1 MRRVVVTGLG
11 IVSSI
16 GNNAQ
21 EVLASLKASRSG
33 ISANE
38 QMKEHGFRSQIAGA
52 IDLDPAAH
60 IDKRTLRFMGPGAAY
75 AYIAMGQAIA
85 DGTQLIAAAR
95 PVLQA
100 LRDAVGQTVTISIPE
115 STGMRVLDIVRVETP
130 VQIVTRPGAILSVH
144 RSAQGKIALAFGP
157 MDTSGLP
164 DTDQPRDRARFDAEV
179 ARARE
184 TGWAVAPEEALP
196 GVNALSAPIFDIDNR
211 LVATITVVGPVT
223 DLEPEPAP
231 HFIAALSRAARE
243 ISAEIG
249 CMEYP
254 L

>member
-75 AYIAMGQAIA
+75 AYIDGAGDRGCGPRGKRYREPAHGPRGGQRRAINQRHA
-85 DGTQLIAAAR
+85 DGA
-95 PVLQA
+95 
-100 LRDAVGQTVTISIPE
+100 
-115 STGMRVLDIVRVETP
+115 
-130 VQIVTRPGAILSVH
+130 
-144 RSAQGKIALAFGP
+144 
-157 MDTSGLP
+157 
-164 DTDQPRDRARFDAEV
+164 
-179 ARARE
+179 
-184 TGWAVAPEEALP
+184 
-196 GVNALSAPIFDIDNR
+196 
-211 LVATITVVGPVT
+211 
-223 DLEPEPAP
+223 
-231 HFIAALSRAARE
+231 
-243 ISAEIG
+243 
-249 CMEYP
+249 
-254 L
+254 